1 MVSEKNLIGKAKE
14 FFATRRAG
22 FYFTLAVAVI
32 SFVQLIVYAVAFSS
46 SAIVTYRHWTVI
58 FFAALAALVAA
69 AMPFFR
75 VTAPWAAA
83 AATLAEFLSFLMFVY
98 HGYMY
103 FSQIFYGGVSVSLFF
118 QMHYGYLASM
128 ILYVLALAAGTAA
141 VFLRGE
147 KRREP
152 DASRAAEET
161 CVPAGSTEEAPAAGS
176 TEEAPAAVSDAPLC
190 YAEAYAILP
199 ADAKARADAVL
210 AYAKSRAG
218 AEEKTTKRECAVRVR
233 GKAALRLRVRRGVPE
248 VHFDMESDELRT
260 YRKEADIAIP
270 HKDTV
275 VRLTDEASVAAACRM
290 ADIAFGRLER
300 EREAALMRRREKKA
314 RKGGNENE

>member
-83 AATLAEFLSFLMFVY
+83 AATLAEFLSFLMFVR

-128 ILYVLALAAGTAA
+128 ILYVLALAAGIAA

-152 DASRAAEET
+152 DASRAAEGT
-161 CVPAGSTEEAPAAGS
+161 CVPAGS

-248 VHFDMESDELRT
+248 VHFDMESDELRA

-275 VRLTDEASVAAACRM
+275 VRLTDEASVTAACRM